1 MNMLMT
7 YGWRNIRR
15 KMKTITEIKKNFS
28 NEEIKLL
35 VEIVKGKQEFDV
47 MGEQIKDFYSDEYN
61 DSDLADKD
69 DDYDWLREDLLEKL
83 EFDLE
88 VGGIL

>member
-1 MNMLMT
+1 
-7 YGWRNIRR
+7 
-15 KMKTITEIKKNFS
+15 MKTITEIKKNFS

-61 DSDLADKD
+61 ESDLLNKD

-88 VGGIL
+88 IGGVI

>member
-1 MNMLMT
+1 
-7 YGWRNIRR
+7 
-15 KMKTITEIKKNFS
+15 MKTILEIKKNFS

-88 VGGIL
+88 IGGVI

>member
-1 MNMLMT
+1 
-7 YGWRNIRR
+7 
-15 KMKTITEIKKNFS
+15 MKTITEIKKNFS

-88 VGGIL
+88 IGGVIWQISVQVGQ

>member
-1 MNMLMT
+1 MLMT

-35 VEIVKGKQEFDV
+35 VEIVKGKQEFAV
-47 MGEQIKDFYSDEYN
+47 MGEQIKDFYSDEYSEEELEDINN
-61 DSDLADKD
+61 DF
-69 DDYDWLREDLLEKL
+69 DWLKEDLLEKL

-88 VGGIL
+88 VGGVI

>member
-1 MNMLMT
+1 MLMT

-35 VEIVKGKQEFDV
+35 VEIVKGKQEFEV
-47 MGEQIKDFYSDEYN
+47 MGEQIKDFYSDEYSEEELEDFNN
-61 DSDLADKD
+61 DL
-69 DDYDWLREDLLEKL
+69 DWLKEDLLEKL

-88 VGGIL
+88 VGGVI

>member
-1 MNMLMT
+1 
-7 YGWRNIRR
+7 
-15 KMKTITEIKKNFS
+15 MKTITEIKKNFS

-61 DSDLADKD
+61 ESDLADKD

-83 EFDLE
+83 EFNLE
-88 VGGIL
+88 VGGVI

>member
-1 MNMLMT
+1 MALIHCKQ
-7 YGWRNIRR
+7 YLHEYVDVDLIEEVR
-15 KMKTITEIKKNFS
+15 MKTITEIKKNFS

-61 DSDLADKD
+61 ESDLADKD
-69 DDYDWLREDLLEKL
+69 DDFDWLRNDLLKS
-83 EFDLE
+83 
-88 VGGIL
+88 

>member
-1 MNMLMT
+1 
-7 YGWRNIRR
+7 
-15 KMKTITEIKKNFS
+15 MKTITEIKKNFS

-88 VGGIL
+88 VGGVI

>member
-1 MNMLMT
+1 
-7 YGWRNIRR
+7 
-15 KMKTITEIKKNFS
+15 MKTITEIKKNFS

-47 MGEQIKDFYSDEYN
+47 MGEQIKDFYSDEYSE
-61 DSDLADKD
+61 SDLADKD

-88 VGGIL
+88 IGGVI

>member
-1 MNMLMT
+1 
-7 YGWRNIRR
+7 
-15 KMKTITEIKKNFS
+15 MKTITEIKKNFS

-61 DSDLADKD
+61 ESDLADKD

>member
-1 MNMLMT
+1 
-7 YGWRNIRR
+7 
-15 KMKTITEIKKNFS
+15 MKTILEIKKNFS

-35 VEIVKGKQEFDV
+35 VEIVKGKQDFEV
-47 MGEQIKDFYSDEYN
+47 MGEQIKDFYADEYSE
-61 DSDLADKD
+61 SDLSNKD

-88 VGGIL
+88 VGGILWLRYL

>member
-1 MNMLMT
+1 
-7 YGWRNIRR
+7 
-15 KMKTITEIKKNFS
+15 MKTITEIKKNFS

-61 DSDLADKD
+61 ESDLADKD

-88 VGGIL
+88 VGGVI

>member
-1 MNMLMT
+1 
-7 YGWRNIRR
+7 
-15 KMKTITEIKKNFS
+15 MKTITEIKKNFS

-35 VEIVKGKQEFDV
+35 VEIVKGKQEFEV

-61 DSDLADKD
+61 ESDLADKD

-88 VGGIL
+88 VGGVI

>member
-28 NEEIKLL
+28 SEEIKLL
-35 VEIVKGKQEFDV
+35 VEIVKGKQEFAL
-47 MGEQIKDFYSDEYN
+47 MGEQIKDFYSDEYSEEELEDINN
-61 DSDLADKD
+61 DF
-69 DDYDWLREDLLEKL
+69 DWLKEDLLEKL

-88 VGGIL
+88 VGGVI

>member
-1 MNMLMT
+1 
-7 YGWRNIRR
+7 
-15 KMKTITEIKKNFS
+15 MKTITEIKKNFS

-47 MGEQIKDFYSDEYN
+47 MEEQIKDFYSDEYSEEELEDINN
-61 DSDLADKD
+61 DF
-69 DDYDWLREDLLEKL
+69 DWLKEDLLEKL

-88 VGGIL
+88 VGGVI

>member
-1 MNMLMT
+1 
-7 YGWRNIRR
+7 
-15 KMKTITEIKKNFS
+15 MKTITEIKKNFS

-88 VGGIL
+88 IGGVI

>member
-1 MNMLMT
+1 
-7 YGWRNIRR
+7 
-15 KMKTITEIKKNFS
+15 MKTITEIKKNFS

-35 VEIVKGKQEFDV
+35 VEIVKGKQEFEV

-61 DSDLADKD
+61 ESDLADKD

-88 VGGIL
+88 IGGVI